1 MTNMLHNNIIAPENA
16 MQAARILKQYCEQNG
31 CLYCCFYHKEGNA
44 NFCALK
50 TVPREYPEQFQEG
63 GKHYA

>member
-1 MTNMLHNNIIAPENA
+1 MLHNNIIAPEKA
-16 MQAARILKQYCEQNG
+16 KRSALILKQYCEQNG

-50 TVPREYPEQFQEG
+50 TVPSEYPEQFTEG